1 MIICSMILSILSI
14 TECLNY
20 TPTVIINTI
29 ASSLS
34 LLSYL
39 FRVMM
44 YGIKNTNRICV
55 YLNICSI

>member
-1 MIICSMILSILSI
+1 MTICSMILSILSI

-34 LLSYL
+34 LLTYL

-44 YGIKNTNRICV
+44 YGIKNTNKICV
-55 YLNICSI
+55 Y